1 VIYEPDPQFQ
11 LSCLHRFVLIKGV
24 TNLDEALAGL
34 DPWREK
40 ISTVGLAVG
49 DDKRRAYAERLAHS
63 GASRICPIGRMQ
75 NPPVFWHHDGRPALA
90 DLVTWTDWE
99 F

>member
-1 VIYEPDPQFQ
+1 MAGI
-11 LSCLHRFVLIKGV
+11 
-24 TNLDEALAGL
+24 DEAISGV

-40 ISTVGLAVG
+40 ISTVGLAAG
-49 DDKRRAYAERLAHS
+49 DDKRRQYAERLARA
-63 GASRICPIGRMQ
+63 GASRICPVGRMQ
-75 NPPVFWHHDGRPALA
+75 NPPLFWHHDGRPALA